1 MKFTEMV
8 NSPSRRKKRK
18 AEYMRD
24 SWDAVLV
31 LLLSETQI
39 SHRHVNF

>member
-8 NSPSRRKKRK
+8 NSPSRKKK
-18 AEYMRD
+18 AKYTRD